1 MTLTIWRRELACTAE
16 SRQEFQGSTGGVC
29 ARSGMLLWP
38 ESGAAR
44 PVGQKLHI
52 WYCKPGAAPKHALPP
67 AAPHHGK
74 GACSPHGAPPQRRRW
89 HKEWAAC
96 RTFSL
101 LRRRRL
107 LARERGASF
116 SLAVGKASSA
126 KKVVGGGEDSQGRM
140 FEDGGGICG
149 RLTAP
154 PRSCSRSAT
163 PPATSAAPSTTR
175 TCRRCSLNILPAESC
190 PPPVT
195 LFAEDAFST
204 AKENKPH
211 RSRAKKRRRLSTKDV
226 RRAVCCLRRAFR

>member
-1 MTLTIWRRELACTAE
+1 MTLQYGAESWHALRSPVRNFKAAQAAYAHALACCCGLN
-16 SRQEFQGSTGGVC
+16 QGLHGQW
-29 ARSGMLLWP
+29 ARNC
-38 ESGAAR
+38 
-44 PVGQKLHI
+44 I